1 MPAKVLIVDDE
12 SLDLFISKK
21 LLSFHYDVTGFT
33 SVEEAIN
40 WAKENTFE
48 AVLVD
53 YYLTAGVTAGQ
64 VLKQLT
70 AIKPKNYKAFVL
82 SSFVGDTQ
90 IEELKKLGFDDVILK
105 PLTLERFNDAIA
117 KP

>member
-1 MPAKVLIVDDE
+1 MKVLIVDDE

-21 LLSFHYDVTGFT
+21 ILSFQYEVSGFT
-33 SVEEAIN
+33 SVDEAIG

-70 AIKPKNYKAFVL
+70 SVKPKSYKAFVL
-82 SSFVGDTQ
+82 SSFVGDEQ
-90 IEELKKLGFDDVILK
+90 IKELKKLGFDDVILK
-105 PLTLERFNDAIA
+105 PLTIERFQEAIA
-117 KP
+117 K